1 MAMAFVVNDRPLM
14 KRPVIDR
21 KELEL
26 TMYHR
31 DLRDQATLKG
41 TGNSLSSKRPLIG
54 VPTGREKS
62 QRFFG
67 LALYIMNQTYVRTV
81 ENLGALPVLIPLQMS
96 QTTLRGIFER
106 LDGLLLPG
114 GEDMDPSTY
123 GSERHPQLG
132 ATDKERDR
140 TELLLTEW
148 ALAEGMPVLGVC
160 RGAQV
165 LNVACGGTLYQDLH
179 SQRPD
184 FAKHDYFPPNYE
196 RFRISHSIKIEADSH
211 LAHALGTVHEVN
223 SMHHQG
229 IDRLGEG
236 LRAVAIT
243 DDGLVEGV
251 EVPELPFVVGVQ
263 WHPEELARTD
273 QHSSSLFYDFVCAS
287 ADSWREEASLGWKEH
302 ILAKQSHHRASQ
314 SVGGLDET
322 PEERVIA
329 CS

>member
-1 MAMAFVVNDRPLM
+1 MN
-14 KRPVIDR
+14 
-21 KELEL
+21 
-26 TMYHR
+26 YS
-31 DLRDQATLKG
+31 DLREQAAAG
-41 TGNSLSSKRPLIG
+41 GNNLAMEKRPLIG
-54 VPTGREKS
+54 VPTGRENS

-67 LALYIMNQTYVRTV
+67 LPLYIMNQNYVRV
-81 ENLGALPVLIPLQMS
+81 LENLGALPVLIPLQMS
-96 QTTLRGIFER
+96 EATLRGIFDR

-123 GSERHPQLG
+123 HADRHSQLG
-132 ATDKERDR
+132 ATDPERDR

-148 ALAEGMPVLGVC
+148 ALVEGMPVLGLC
-160 RGAQV
+160 RGIQV
-165 LNVACGGTLYQDLH
+165 INVACGGTLYQDLN

-184 FAKHDYFPPNYE
+184 FAKHDYFPPTYE
-196 RFRISHSIKIEADSH
+196 RFRISHAVHIQAASRLAD
-211 LAHALGTVHEVN
+211 ALGAVYEVN

-236 LRAVAIT
+236 LAAVAVS

-273 QHSSSLFYDFVCAS
+273 QHSSRLFYNFVCA
-287 ADSWREEASLGWKEH
+287 AANGWREEVPAGWRERA
-302 ILAKQSHHRASQ
+302 LAIVRQARASQ
-314 SVGGLDET
+314 AVGGSGNYTEAHL
-322 PEERVIA
+322 A